1 MKISRL
7 FCLLVLLAPLGGCG
21 FHPLYGSDGRLSGK
35 LSAIYV
41 EEMPERSG
49 YELRNTMIDLLGS
62 DGRSGGKAYHLKM
75 TLGEVAQDVA
85 QQNDA
90 TITRYND
97 TLTVKYVL
105 TDANGKVLT
114 HGEKTSLSA
123 YNVVASP
130 YSTLVAQQDADKRAA
145 DDIAARI
152 RIELGIY
159 FNKATHK

>member
-1 MKISRL
+1 
-7 FCLLVLLAPLGGCG
+7 
-21 FHPLYGSDGRLSGK
+21 
-35 LSAIYV
+35 
-41 EEMPERSG
+41 MPERSG

-123 YNVVASP
+123 YNVVTSP

-145 DDIAARI
+145 EDIAQRI
-152 RIELGIY
+152 RIDLGIY
-159 FNKATHK
+159 FDQVAHK

>member
-1 MKISRL
+1 MRL
-7 FCLLVLLAPLGGCG
+7 SPFLLLLALPLAACG
-21 FHPLYGSDGRLSGK
+21 FHPLYDSGGRLSGR
-35 LSAIYV
+35 LSSIYV
-41 EEMPERSG
+41 DEMPDRSG

-105 TDANGKVLT
+105 TDANGKELT
-114 HGEKTSLSA
+114 RGVQTSLSA

-130 YSTLVAQQDADKRAA
+130 YATLTAQQDADKRAA
-145 DDIAARI
+145 DDIATRI
-152 RIELGIY
+152 RIDLGIY
-159 FNKATHK
+159 FSHAGTK